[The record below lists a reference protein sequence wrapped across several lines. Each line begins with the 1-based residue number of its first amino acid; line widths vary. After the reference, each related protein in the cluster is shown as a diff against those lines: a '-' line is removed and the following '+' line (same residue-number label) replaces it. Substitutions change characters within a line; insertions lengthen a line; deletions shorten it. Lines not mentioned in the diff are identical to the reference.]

1 MAQQWYS
8 CWAQQRIVRANYTCW
23 FLGWD
28 FWETHSLSSR
38 IYKERP
44 GKWYRWHRLATAG
57 SLRMTPVKK
66 VEQNPKT
73 EATENNKNKETK
85 PGSRQGH
92 LTSGFSPVR
101 HLDFSFIEPLNLQ
114 LVPCPLVDIC
124 LPWELC
130 YNHFVHMSC
139 FEFSLIFFPF
149 IF

>member
-1 MAQQWYS
+1 
-8 CWAQQRIVRANYTCW
+8 
-23 FLGWD
+23 
-28 FWETHSLSSR
+28 
-38 IYKERP
+38 
-44 GKWYRWHRLATAG
+44 
-57 SLRMTPVKK
+57 MTPVKK

-124 LPWELC
+124 LP
-130 YNHFVHMSC
+130 
-139 FEFSLIFFPF
+139 
-149 IF
+149 